1 MEITGVLAVIAVLGV
16 GFSAYFAKLWL
27 SAKAE
32 LAELAARSE
41 ANTDLDQKTALMK
54 AEFEALSQR
63 LLNER
68 AKELTSQHSDSL
80 TQILK
85 PLSTELDTFKK
96 RINEVYENETRDRV
110 SLRQEIVSLKAL
122 NQKMSE
128 DAINLTR
135 ALKGE
140 NKTAGNWGELV
151 LEQVLSTSGLREG
164 YEYSRQQSFTGEE
177 GSRLQPD
184 VVISLP
190 DEKCLIVDAKL

>member
-1 MEITGVLAVIAVLGV
+1 MEITGVLAVITVLGV
-16 GFSAYFAKLWL
+16 GFAAYFAKLWL

-85 PLSTELDTFKK
+85 PPLK
-96 RINEVYENETRDRV
+96 R
-110 SLRQEIVSLKAL
+110 
-122 NQKMSE
+122 
-128 DAINLTR
+128 
-135 ALKGE
+135 
-140 NKTAGNWGELV
+140 
-151 LEQVLSTSGLREG
+151 
-164 YEYSRQQSFTGEE
+164 
-177 GSRLQPD
+177 
-184 VVISLP
+184 
-190 DEKCLIVDAKL
+190 LIPRKSSWQHDDSWIKVT